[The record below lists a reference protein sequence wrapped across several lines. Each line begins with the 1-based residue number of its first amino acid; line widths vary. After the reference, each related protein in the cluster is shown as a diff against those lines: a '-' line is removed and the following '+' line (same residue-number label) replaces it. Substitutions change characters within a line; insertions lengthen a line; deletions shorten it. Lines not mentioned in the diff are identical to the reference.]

1 MNKRGKKVFLAG
13 VALLAVFVLWT
24 VLVLCVDVRPVG
36 QQGTDVGLA
45 ALNVA
50 FHALTGEHMGLY
62 ELTDLLEFVPF
73 LVCVCFGALGLAQW
87 IRRKKLKKVDLDIRL
102 LGLYYVVVIAA
113 FVLFELVTI
122 NYRPVLIEGKL
133 EGSYPSSTT
142 LLVLSVMPTLAFQA
156 ARRAKKP
163 GVRLLTSVFVAVF
176 TAFMVLG
183 RLISGVHW
191 LSDILGGVLLGV
203 GLYLL
208 YRSAVTMTD
217 RA

>member
-1 MNKRGKKVFLAG
+1 MNKRGKKGFLAG
-13 VALLAVFVLWT
+13 LILLAVFVLWT
-24 VLVLCVDVRPVG
+24 VLVLCVDVQPVG
-36 QQGTDVGLA
+36 QQGTDVGFA

-50 FHALTGEHMGLY
+50 FHKLTGEHMGLY
-62 ELTDLLEFVPF
+62 ELTDLLEVVPF
-73 LVCVCFGALGLAQW
+73 LVCICFGALGLVQW

-102 LGLYYVVVIAA
+102 LGVYYVLVIAV
-113 FVLFELVTI
+113 FVLFELITI

-142 LLVLSVMPTLAFQA
+142 LLVLSVMPTLAFQVN
-156 ARRAKKP
+156 RRAKSP
-163 GVRLLTSVFVAVF
+163 GVRLLTTVFVAVF

-208 YRSAVTMTD
+208 YRSAVATTD